1 MIDILT
7 NSTTSAAALTLPFDW
22 SVVRTGRAG
31 ESAWHDYSN
40 PCVAAG
46 HHVQALEI
54 RALKLDDSLCTA
66 VILSLFCDRRA
77 DADVILPHNQTDR
90 RGWCGDEFATP
101 ATDAPRDESDTWGSH
116 LWLCYVSKSSVD
128 MLERARF
135 AAWESLQW
143 MVRTDVASR
152 VDVIATWTGTGD
164 ECLALRPRIYQG
176 ESDRPVYDVLWG
188 TTLRR
193 AVA

>member
-7 NSTTSAAALTLPFDW
+7 TSSTSTAAHALPFDW
-22 SVVRTGRAG
+22 SVVRTRHVSN
-31 ESAWHDYSN
+31 SAWHDYSN
-40 PCVAAG
+40 PCVTAG
-46 HHVQALEI
+46 HHVEALEV
-54 RALKLDDSLCTA
+54 RALELDDSLCTA

-77 DADVILPHNQTDR
+77 DADTILPHNQTDR
-90 RGWCGDEFATP
+90 RGWCGDEFAAP
-101 ATDAPRDESDTWGSH
+101 SSDAPRDESDEWGSH
-116 LWLCYVSKSSVD
+116 LWLCYVSKSSADV
-128 MLERARF
+128 LERARF

-152 VDVIATWTGTGD
+152 VDVTATWTGAAD
-164 ECLALRPRIYQG
+164 ERLALRPRIYQG

-193 AVA
+193 AAA

>member
-7 NSTTSAAALTLPFDW
+7 TSTTSAAALALPFDW
-22 SVVRTGRAG
+22 SVVRTGRASNG
-31 ESAWHDYSN
+31 AWHDYSN

-46 HHVQALEI
+46 HHVEALEV
-54 RALKLDDSLCTA
+54 RALELDDSLCTA

-101 ATDAPRDESDTWGSH
+101 SIGAPRDESDEWGSH

-152 VDVIATWTGTGD
+152 VDVIAAWAGTAD
-164 ECLALRPRIYQG
+164 ERLTLRPRIYQG

-193 AVA
+193 AAA